1 MPRHPHQPTDKTRAE
16 VEALKSFGVPQ
27 DDIALYIGIDRK
39 TLAKHYKDELDTAQT
54 KADAT
59 VARFLYQAASGK
71 ALDSGASYADCVR
84 AAMFWAKTRMQWRET
99 NHHDHTSS
107 DGSLAPVERVAIQ
120 VIDGTEDTSDET
132 AD

>member
-1 MPRHPHQPTDKTRAE
+1 MPRHPHEPTDKTRAE

-27 DDIALYIGIDRK
+27 QDIAGYIGIDRK

-54 KADAT
+54 KANAT

-71 ALDSGASYADCVR
+71 ALNEGANYADCVR

-99 NHHDHTSS
+99 NHHDVTSS
-107 DGSLAPVERVAIQ
+107 DGTMTPQPVVIELAGP
-120 VIDGTEDTSDET
+120 DGEIESTH
-132 AD
+132 